1 MCAFVGIVLIAKLKV
16 WVFIT
21 YAKEWM
27 SECMLCVLEIKRM
40 KKQRGNHE
48 IEARLVWVNE

>member
-1 MCAFVGIVLIAKLKV
+1 MCAFEGIVLIAKLKV